1 MEDAPGD
8 LVAVFNTSDAALL
21 PIVKSAL
28 AAAGI
33 PHMVQGEQYLGLF
46 PLGKFATGVSKRA
59 LGAIIHVPAEY
70 AAEAREILKG
80 VSEVYPEDEP

>member
-1 MEDAPGD
+1 MEKTPGD
-8 LVAVFNTSDAALL
+8 LVAVFNTADAALL

-28 AAAGI
+28 DAAGI
-33 PHMVQGEQYLGLF
+33 PCVVQGEHYLGLF

-70 AAEAREILKG
+70 ADEAREILKG
-80 VSEVYPEDEP
+80 VDEAYPEDES